1 MYFYI
6 YKCVKILVNINI
18 IFANLERLVYN
29 VSGNVIIHYVRN
41 FIEINGIR
49 MILK

>member
-18 IFANLERLVYN
+18 IFAYSERLVYN
-29 VSGNVIIHYVRN
+29 VSGNMIIPYTRN
-41 FIEINGIR
+41 LLKIYRIQ